1 MNIPTDYYCVLW
13 SPGVRRI
20 VSFNGDP
27 PPLDDQ
33 VVLFLRERANPDGI
47 ITARASL
54 KVRQAIQI
62 SGGPFDGLVGI
73 IQQPPN
79 DKERVKMLLKLLN
92 REVTVELPLQFV
104 NSEWT
109 V

>member
-1 MNIPTDYYCVLW
+1 VLW